1 MKKILY
7 ESSKV
12 SNLIFLLPTVFTS
25 IIIIGFI
32 LCLVSNTAFKDITSP
47 YLVGGFYLSY
57 YNPITH
63 KALLSVLQLGL
74 FQTWFIINF
83 LFILLA
89 ILGKILE
96 AYVKN
101 KVRKDD
107 EVSL

>member
-1 MKKILY
+1 MKKIY

-12 SNLIFLLPTVFTS
+12 SNLLFLLPTVFTS
-25 IIIIGFI
+25 TITGLI

-57 YNPITH
+57 YDPIAH
-63 KALLSVLQLGL
+63 KAILSVLQLGL
-74 FQTWFIINF
+74 FQTWFIITF
-83 LFILLA
+83 LAILLA
-89 ILGKILE
+89 TLGKLLE
-96 AYVKN
+96 VYVKN

>member
-1 MKKILY
+1 MKKLY
-7 ESSKV
+7 ESQAIS
-12 SNLIFLLPTVFTS
+12 LLFLLPTVFTS
-25 IIIIGFI
+25 TIIGLI
-32 LCLVSNTAFKDITSP
+32 LCLVSNTAFKDVTSP

-57 YNPITH
+57 YDPIAHRAT
-63 KALLSVLQLGL
+63 LSVLQLGL
-74 FQTWFIINF
+74 FQTWFIITF
-83 LFILLA
+83 MSTLLA

>member
-1 MKKILY
+1 MKKIY
-7 ESSKV
+7 ESSKM
-12 SNLIFLLPTVFTS
+12 SNLLFLLPTVFTS
-25 IIIIGFI
+25 TIIGLI

-57 YNPITH
+57 YNPIAH
-63 KALLSVLQLGL
+63 KAILSVLQLGI
-74 FQTWFIINF
+74 FQTWFIITF
-83 LFILLA
+83 LSILLA

>member
-1 MKKILY
+1 MKKIY

-12 SNLIFLLPTVFTS
+12 SNLLFLLPIIFTS
-25 IIIIGFI
+25 TIIGLI

-57 YNPITH
+57 YNPVAH
-63 KALLSVLQLGL
+63 KVILSVLQLGL
-74 FQTWFIINF
+74 FQTWFIITF
-83 LFILLA
+83 LSILLA

>member
-1 MKKILY
+1 MKKIY
-7 ESSKV
+7 ESQAIS
-12 SNLIFLLPTVFTS
+12 LLFLLPTVFTS
-25 IIIIGFI
+25 TIIGLI
-32 LCLVSNTAFKDITSP
+32 LCLVSNTAFKDITSS

-57 YNPITH
+57 YDPIAH
-63 KALLSVLQLGL
+63 KAILSVLQLGL

-107 EVSL
+107 KVSL

>member
-25 IIIIGFI
+25 IIIGFI
-32 LCLVSNTAFKDITSP
+32 LCLVSNTAFKDVTSP

-57 YNPITH
+57 YDPIAHRAT
-63 KALLSVLQLGL
+63 LSVLQLGL
-74 FQTWFIINF
+74 FQTWFIITF
-83 LFILLA
+83 MSTLLA

>member
-1 MKKILY
+1 MKKIY

-12 SNLIFLLPTVFTS
+12 SNLLFLLP
-25 IIIIGFI
+25 IIFISTIIGLI

-57 YNPITH
+57 YNPIAH
-63 KALLSVLQLGL
+63 KAILSVLQLGL
-74 FQTWFIINF
+74 FQTWFIITF
-83 LFILLA
+83 LAILLA
-89 ILGKILE
+89 ILGRILE

-101 KVRKDD
+101 KVRKND

>member
-1 MKKILY
+1 MKKIY
-7 ESSKV
+7 ESKAIS
-12 SNLIFLLPTVFTS
+12 LLFLLPTVFTS
-25 IIIIGFI
+25 TIIGLI
-32 LCLVSNTAFKDITSP
+32 LCLISNTAFKDITSP

-57 YNPITH
+57 YNPIAHRAT
-63 KALLSVLQLGL
+63 LSVLQLGL
-74 FQTWFIINF
+74 FQTWFIITF
-83 LFILLA
+83 LSILLA

>member
-1 MKKILY
+1 MKKIY

-12 SNLIFLLPTVFTS
+12 SNLLFLLPIIFTS
-25 IIIIGFI
+25 TIIGLI

-47 YLVGGFYLSY
+47 YLVGEFYLSY
-57 YNPITH
+57 YNPVAH
-63 KALLSVLQLGL
+63 KAILSVLQLGL
-74 FQTWFIINF
+74 FQTWFIITF
-83 LFILLA
+83 LSILLA

>member
-1 MKKILY
+1 MKKIY
-7 ESSKV
+7 ESQAIS
-12 SNLIFLLPTVFTS
+12 LLFLLPTVFTS
-25 IIIIGFI
+25 TIIGLI

-57 YNPITH
+57 YNPIAH
-63 KALLSVLQLGL
+63 KAILSVLQLGL
-74 FQTWFIINF
+74 FQTWFIITF
-83 LFILLA
+83 LAILLA

-107 EVSL
+107 KVSL

>member
-1 MKKILY
+1 MKKIY

-12 SNLIFLLPTVFTS
+12 SNLLFLLPTVFTS
-25 IIIIGFI
+25 TITGLI

-57 YNPITH
+57 YDPIAH
-63 KALLSVLQLGL
+63 KAILSVLQLGL
-74 FQTWFIINF
+74 FQTWFIITF
-83 LFILLA
+83 LAILLA
-89 ILGKILE
+89 ILGKIFE
-96 AYVKN
+96 AYIKN

>member
-25 IIIIGFI
+25 IIIDFI
-32 LCLVSNTAFKDITSP
+32 LCLVSNTAFKDITSS

-57 YNPITH
+57 YDPIAH
-63 KALLSVLQLGL
+63 KAILSVLQLGL
-74 FQTWFIINF
+74 FQTWFIITF
-83 LFILLA
+83 LAILLA
-89 ILGKILE
+89 TLGKLLE
-96 AYVKN
+96 VYVKN

>member
-1 MKKILY
+1 MKKIY
-7 ESSKV
+7 ESQAIS
-12 SNLIFLLPTVFTS
+12 LLFLLPTVFTS
-25 IIIIGFI
+25 TIIGLI

-57 YNPITH
+57 YNPIAH
-63 KALLSVLQLGL
+63 KAILSVLQLGL
-74 FQTWFIINF
+74 FQTWFIITF
-83 LFILLA
+83 LAILLA

-101 KVRKDD
+101 KIRKDD

>member
-1 MKKILY
+1 MKKIY
-7 ESSKV
+7 ESQAIS
-12 SNLIFLLPTVFTS
+12 LLFLLPTFFTS
-25 IIIIGFI
+25 TIIGLI
-32 LCLVSNTAFKDITSP
+32 LCLVSNTAFKDVTSP

-57 YNPITH
+57 YDPIAHRAT
-63 KALLSVLQLGL
+63 LSVLQLGL
-74 FQTWFIINF
+74 FQTWFIITF
-83 LFILLA
+83 LSILLA

>member
-1 MKKILY
+1 MKKIY
-7 ESSKV
+7 ESQAIS
-12 SNLIFLLPTVFTS
+12 LLFLLPTVFTS
-25 IIIIGFI
+25 TIIGLI

-57 YNPITH
+57 YDPIAHRAT
-63 KALLSVLQLGL
+63 LSVLQLGL
-74 FQTWFIINF
+74 FQTWFSITF
-83 LFILLA
+83 MSTLLA

>member
-1 MKKILY
+1 MKKIY

-12 SNLIFLLPTVFTS
+12 SNLLFLLPIIFTS
-25 IIIIGFI
+25 TIIGLI

-57 YNPITH
+57 YNPVAH
-63 KALLSVLQLGL
+63 KAILSVLQLGL
-74 FQTWFIINF
+74 FQTWFIITF
-83 LFILLA
+83 LSILLA

-107 EVSL
+107 KVSL

>member
-1 MKKILY
+1 MKKIY

-12 SNLIFLLPTVFTS
+12 SNLLFLLPIIFTS
-25 IIIIGFI
+25 TIIGLI

-57 YNPITH
+57 YNPVAH
-63 KALLSVLQLGL
+63 KAIFSVLQLGL
-74 FQTWFIINF
+74 FQTWFIITF
-83 LFILLA
+83 LSILLA

>member
-1 MKKILY
+1 MKKIY

-12 SNLIFLLPTVFTS
+12 SNLLFLLPIIFTS
-25 IIIIGFI
+25 TIIGLI

-57 YNPITH
+57 YNPVAH
-63 KALLSVLQLGL
+63 KAILSVLQLGL
-74 FQTWFIINF
+74 FQTWFIITF
-83 LFILLA
+83 LSILLA

>member
-1 MKKILY
+1 MKKIY
-7 ESSKV
+7 ESQAIS
-12 SNLIFLLPTVFTS
+12 LLFLLPTVFTS
-25 IIIIGFI
+25 TIIGLI
-32 LCLVSNTAFKDITSP
+32 LCLVSNTAFKDITSS

-57 YNPITH
+57 YDPIAH
-63 KALLSVLQLGL
+63 KAILSVLQLGL

>member
-1 MKKILY
+1 MKKIY

-12 SNLIFLLPTVFTS
+12 SNLLFLLPIIFTS
-25 IIIIGFI
+25 TIIGLI

-57 YNPITH
+57 YNPVAH
-63 KALLSVLQLGL
+63 KAILSVLQLGL
-74 FQTWFIINF
+74 FQTWFIITF
-83 LFILLA
+83 LSILLA

-101 KVRKDD
+101 KVRKDG

>member
-1 MKKILY
+1 MKKIY

-12 SNLIFLLPTVFTS
+12 SNLLFLLPTVFTS
-25 IIIIGFI
+25 TITGLI

-57 YNPITH
+57 YNPIAH
-63 KALLSVLQLGL
+63 KAILSVLQLGL
-74 FQTWFIINF
+74 FQTWFIITF
-83 LFILLA
+83 LAILLA
-89 ILGKILE
+89 ILDKIFE

>member
-1 MKKILY
+1 MKKIY

-12 SNLIFLLPTVFTS
+12 SNLLFLLPTVFTS
-25 IIIIGFI
+25 TITGLI

-57 YNPITH
+57 YNPIAH
-63 KALLSVLQLGL
+63 KAILSVLQLGL
-74 FQTWFIINF
+74 FQTWFIITF
-83 LFILLA
+83 LAILLA
-89 ILGKILE
+89 TLGKLLE
-96 AYVKN
+96 VYVKN

>member
-1 MKKILY
+1 MKKIY
-7 ESSKV
+7 ESQAIS
-12 SNLIFLLPTVFTS
+12 LLFLLPTVFTS
-25 IIIIGFI
+25 TIIGLI
-32 LCLVSNTAFKDITSP
+32 LCLVSNTAFKDVTSP

-57 YNPITH
+57 YDPIAY
-63 KALLSVLQLGL
+63 KAILSVLQLGL
-74 FQTWFIINF
+74 FQTWFIITF
-83 LFILLA
+83 MSTLLA

>member
-1 MKKILY
+1 MKKIY

-12 SNLIFLLPTVFTS
+12 SNLLFLLPIIFTS
-25 IIIIGFI
+25 TIIGLI

-57 YNPITH
+57 YNPVAH
-63 KALLSVLQLGL
+63 KAILSVLQLGL
-74 FQTWFIINF
+74 FQTWFIITF
-83 LFILLA
+83 LSILLA

-101 KVRKDD
+101 IVRKDD